1 MLYVSMFDAKDD
13 ISRDDINKER
23 EQWLKDDKDKAFQNK
38 CKSIKRYE
46 VVGLS
51 PLRIFFII
59 ETDDP
64 TALNMLSSHFGNTWN
79 SITYPVVQREIVEAL
94 EEDRAVIGG

>member
-1 MLYVSMFDAKDD
+1 MLYISIFDAKDN
-13 ISRDDINKER
+13 ISRDDINIER
-23 EQWLKDDKDKAFQNK
+23 EQWLKEDKDKFFQKK
-38 CKSIKRYE
+38 CKTIKRYE
-46 VVGLS
+46 VVGIS

-64 TALNMLSSHFGNTWN
+64 TALNMLSSHFGDAWN
-79 SITYPVVQREIVEAL
+79 SIAYPVVQREIIEAL

>member
-1 MLYVSMFDAKDD
+1 MFYISVFDAKDD

-23 EQWLKDDKDKAFQNK
+23 EQWLKDDKDKVFQSK

-51 PLRIFFII
+51 PLRIFFVI

-64 TALNMLSSHFGNTWN
+64 TALNMLSSHFGNAWN
-79 SITYPVVQREIVEAL
+79 SIAYPVVQREIVEAL